1 MQLIITACWRHYHEK
16 NRDTGLLSYR
26 NDLHSRCS
34 HASGCRR
41 FIGTVHQRFPDER
54 KPVHRYHHRHT
65 QYRILRLA
73 AGHLHHERR
82 TLRPAPVIAG
92 GTENVVKDPEGG
104 PYTIGSYQY
113 NNGNGRTII
122 DDVAPST
129 ANMSNTNYYAQ
140 VTTDSTGT
148 AIVQFQT
155 SAYTAIR
162 SYSVKTENPANP
174 ESENY
179 NVEEKVYSQGSKPM
193 INTPVQTIATYPSRP
208 SLTTTPATLSPTT
221 GTTTMPVPTTTPIPT
236 TTKKSPLESGIAI
249 VAVIAGFAAILR
261 R

>member
-1 MQLIITACWRHYHEK
+1 MKRTMIQGCCLIVLTCI
-16 NRDTGLLSYR
+16 
-26 NDLHSRCS
+26 
-34 HASGCRR
+34 
-41 FIGTVHQRFPDER
+41 
-54 KPVHRYHHRHT
+54 
-65 QYRILRLA
+65 LA
-73 AGHLHHERR
+73 ALM
-82 TLRPAPVIAG
+82 PAVAADSSEQSISSSLTRGGRFTVTITGIPNTAYYVWLPGTFTMTGEPYDQPPVITG
-92 GTENVVKDPEGG
+92 STENLVKDPEGG

-140 VTTDSTGT
+140 VTTDSTGK
-148 AIVQFQT
+148 ALVLFQT

-179 NVEEKVYSQGSKPM
+179 NVVEKVYSRGSRPM
-193 INTPVQTIATYPSRP
+193 INTPAVTIATYPSRP
-208 SLTTTPATLSPTT
+208 SLTTTPTTLPPETV
-221 GTTTMPVPTTTPIPT
+221 TTTMPVPATTPIPT
-236 TTKKSPLESGIAI
+236 TTKKSPLEPGIAI
-249 VAVIAGFAAILR
+249 AAVIAGLAAILR